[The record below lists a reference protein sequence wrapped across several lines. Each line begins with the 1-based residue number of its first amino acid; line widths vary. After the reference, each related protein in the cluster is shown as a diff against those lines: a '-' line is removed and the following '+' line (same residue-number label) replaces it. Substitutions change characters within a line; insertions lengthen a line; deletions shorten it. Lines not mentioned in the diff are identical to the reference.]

1 MGFASESRERA
12 RPVLPLA
19 GMVDILFL
27 LLIFFMSTYSMREQE
42 LSVDVGLPASETAQA
57 GTNEALK
64 VVITYDQE
72 GRVFLG
78 ERLLPLDR
86 LEAELARLAE
96 ISLDQPVILRGDKE
110 ASVGLQSRIMDAAYA
125 VGLEDIR
132 LSRVGAEQP

>member
-1 MGFASESRERA
+1 MGFASESRERV

-42 LSVDVGLPASETAQA
+42 LSVDVGLPASESAEA
-57 GTNEALK
+57 GSNQALK
-64 VVITYDQE
+64 VVITYDAE
-72 GRVFLG
+72 NRVFLG
-78 ERLLPLDR
+78 ERLLPLDQ
-86 LEAELARLAE
+86 LETELAKLAA
-96 ISLDQPVILRGDKE
+96 ISTDQPVILRGDKE

-132 LSRVGAEQP
+132 LSRVGKE